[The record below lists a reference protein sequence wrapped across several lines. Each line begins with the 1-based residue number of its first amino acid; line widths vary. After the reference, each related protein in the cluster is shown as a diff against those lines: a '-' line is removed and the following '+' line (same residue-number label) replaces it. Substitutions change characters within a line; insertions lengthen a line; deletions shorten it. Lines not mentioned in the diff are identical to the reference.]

1 MMFSKLTRRAL
12 GAATAAVLALGA
24 APAAGAAIITEDD
37 AACTLTVTASERPFA
52 TANLPNA
59 QAVPVSDGVFQYEIS
74 AADVPA
80 MKARVPRD
88 ESGVRAA
95 NLRFLLNQCAA
106 GQAGA
111 ASLEQGQPGGSVPE
125 ARATTAAL
133 NTTATLDSVIFGS
146 LPTAID
152 VLK

>member
-1 MMFSKLTRRAL
+1 MTFSKMTWRTTC
-12 GAATAAVLALGA
+12 ATAAAALTLGV

-37 AACTLTVTASERPFA
+37 DACTLTATASERPFI
-52 TANLPNA
+52 TANLPGA

-80 MKARVPRD
+80 VKARVPRD
-88 ESGVRAA
+88 ELEVRST
-95 NLRFLLNQCAA
+95 NLRSLLNQCAA
-106 GQAGA
+106 GRPGA
-111 ASLEQGQPGGSVPE
+111 ASLEPDQPGEDVPE
-125 ARATTAAL
+125 ARVTTAAL
-133 NTTATLDSVIFGS
+133 NTTVTLDSVIFGS